1 MTNNFQRFA
10 MLIGKDKIEE
20 LNKKKVIIFGLGGVG
35 GSLAEA
41 LTRAGIGHFTLVDKD
56 SFDETNLNRQLFAT
70 YKTVGMNKTDVA
82 KERMLSI
89 NPNAEIETRKMFFLP
104 ENSDEFDFSQYDY
117 VVDAIDNVTAKI
129 ALILKAKKEGANVIS
144 SMGMGNKFD
153 PTQIKIDDIY
163 KTSVCKLAKVMR
175 KELKKRGVTNL
186 KVAYSTEIPV
196 KPLFIA
202 EGNDERT
209 PGSSPFVPPCAGI
222 IMAGEIIKDL
232 L

>member
-41 LTRAGIGHFTLVDKD
+41 LTRAGIGRFTLVDKD

-82 KERMLSI
+82 RERMLSI

-175 KELKKRGVTNL
+175 KELKKRGVTDL

>member
-1 MTNNFQRFA
+1 
-10 MLIGKDKIEE
+10 MLIDRERRNNG
-20 LNKKKVIIFGLGGVG
+20 NKKKVIIFGLGGVG

-104 ENSDEFDFSQYDY
+104 ENSDEFDFSQFDY
-117 VVDAIDNVTAKI
+117 VVDAIYNVTAKI

-175 KELKKRGVTNL
+175 KELKKRGVTDL

>member
-175 KELKKRGVTNL
+175 KELKKRGVTDL

>member
-82 KERMLSI
+82 KEKMLSI

-175 KELKKRGVTNL
+175 KELKKRGVTDL

>member
-89 NPNAEIETRKMFFLP
+89 NPNTEIETRKMFFLP

-175 KELKKRGVTNL
+175 KELKKRGVTDL